1 MADFNMD
8 ARPPGGCFG
17 VLVFAVL
24 LFGVMALISYLALF
38 GGCAGWLLLI
48 VGFWAF
54 VEALWAKK

>member
-1 MADFNMD
+1 MD